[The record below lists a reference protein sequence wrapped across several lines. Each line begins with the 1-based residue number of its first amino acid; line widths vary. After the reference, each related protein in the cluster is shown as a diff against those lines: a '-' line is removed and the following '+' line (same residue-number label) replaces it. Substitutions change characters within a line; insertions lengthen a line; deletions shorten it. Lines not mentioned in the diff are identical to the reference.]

1 MGQLHAPDT
10 LHVAYWNLTSL
21 RPGSRQPYWRSS
33 CHPFR
38 RALVRVPSSV
48 TWLSPRR
55 NTQGVKLAGE
65 GLPPICRPYGFP
77 PPCPM
82 AAVQSVPNLRVQN
95 LPIRLEN
102 PRLNWV
108 PGAPPMNT
116 PNAELHA
123 LRC

>member
-38 RALVRVPSSV
+38 RALARVSSGV

-77 PPCPM
+77 LPCPM

-95 LPIRLEN
+95 LMLTYMLT
-102 PRLNWV
+102 PRLGLFQPVW
-108 PGAPPMNT
+108 GG
-116 PNAELHA
+116 
-123 LRC
+123 